1 MEENQF
7 RKGGN
12 GRRIMKG
19 EDEEDDTRCE
29 IGEEVQY
36 RGWWGTWFIRTDL
49 LSLVQRGSSVHIS

>member
-1 MEENQF
+1 
-7 RKGGN
+7 
-12 GRRIMKG
+12 MKG
-19 EDEEDDTRCE
+19 EDEEDDARCE